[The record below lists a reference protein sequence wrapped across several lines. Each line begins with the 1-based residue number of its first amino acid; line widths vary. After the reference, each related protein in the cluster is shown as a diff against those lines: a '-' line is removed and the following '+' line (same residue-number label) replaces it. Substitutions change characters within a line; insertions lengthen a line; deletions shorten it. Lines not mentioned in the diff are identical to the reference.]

1 MKIKIMLDEE
11 AIKPSRAHKVDA
23 GLDLYSPHD
32 WTLGARNS
40 NIVDY
45 VTIDT
50 GVHIQIPEGYVGFVK
65 SKSGLMVK
73 NNIVT
78 DGTVDSGYTG
88 SIKVKLF
95 NHSYSEDYNI
105 KRGDK
110 IAQLVLLPIITPDL
124 ELVDEFEAT
133 DRGDKGFGS
142 TGR

>member
-1 MKIKIMLDEE
+1 MKINIMLDPD
-11 AIKPSRAHKVDA
+11 AIMPTRAYKLDA

-32 WTLGARNS
+32 WHLGARNS
-40 NIVDY
+40 NALDY

-95 NHSYSEDYNI
+95 NHSYSESYNI
-105 KRGDK
+105 QRGDK

-124 ELVDEFEAT
+124 VVVDAFPAT
-133 DRGDKGFGS
+133 ERGNKGFGS
-142 TGR
+142 SGR